1 MPQRLCGLRALR
13 RGAAGTAPVR
23 GVPVR
28 EGQDALSAQR
38 PVVPHEAYRGRG
50 LRLRGPEGK
59 GPRGD
64 VRRAP
69 RREPRR
75 DADDRLAPEAVGLLL
90 AGRGDARRRAPAQS
104 DIHAQGQELPVLHAA
119 VGAAAH
125 GGEGVLRGK
134 GRALF
139 RVAGVLRVLP
149 DLPGAV
155 LRGGLRV
162 RQRER
167 RRRRGGGRA
176 RRAVFGRGLSGR
188 VERVLQGVLG
198 HRIAVL
204 CGAVGHL
211 TVRGRGGRPAAVR
224 GRPRGAPAR
233 VAHHEPVRDLLPRV
247 EAHAHENR
255 FTRVRDAE
263 HCGSRDANCGDRRLS
278 CSISLRGHQVG
289 ARPCRAGL
297 QLYLLVCDVVFRGH
311 RHWHDVLRHC

>member
-204 CGAVGHL
+204 C
-211 TVRGRGGRPAAVR
+211 VRWGTLRFEAEEADRPQFEGDPAEPRRVSPITNQSETYYPESTRTRTRPSRGPRP
-224 GRPRGAPAR
+224 
-233 VAHHEPVRDLLPRV
+233 
-247 EAHAHENR
+247 
-255 FTRVRDAE
+255 
-263 HCGSRDANCGDRRLS
+263 
-278 CSISLRGHQVG
+278 
-289 ARPCRAGL
+289 
-297 QLYLLVCDVVFRGH
+297 
-311 RHWHDVLRHC
+311 